1 MSLVC
6 VANITCL
13 VLIIY
18 YPCVVIFRSYTFILP
33 SRVYTIPGGSH
44 GKESACNAG
53 ELGLILRL
61 GRIPGERNGYPLQY
75 SYLVSSVDRGA
86 WQAEVHGVAKSE
98 TTE

>member
-6 VANITCL
+6 VTNITCL

-44 GKESACNAG
+44 GKESSCNAG
-53 ELGLILRL
+53 ELGLILGL
-61 GRIPGERNGYPLQY
+61 GRAPGEGNGYLLQHSCLGY
-75 SYLVSSVDRGA
+75 PMDRGA
-86 WQAEVHGVAKSE
+86 WQATFHGV
-98 TTE
+98 TVRQD